1 MSYTKKLDDLKAE
14 HRKKVAAIRAD
25 EDLKPEARDRRIQEE
40 TQRFEKEYREEKER
54 TFSTLDSDIEQTWKR
69 AHAEDGPSGST
80 EEQVARELRLQR
92 LREEVRDDFEAGR
105 QDPIRAYEHAVRVGD
120 KERAEVIGKVGPRY
134 MDNGIRRQQLAR
146 LVEENEP
153 AHKKQARQR
162 LQALETEKRQT
173 ELGLALQER
182 ARSRR

>member
-1 MSYTKKLDDLKAE
+1 MTYTKKLDTLKDE
-14 HRKKVAAIRAD
+14 HQKKVAAIRGD

-69 AHAEDGPSGST
+69 AHAEDRPSGST

-120 KERAEVIGKVGPRY
+120 KERAEVIGKVGGRY
-134 MDNGIRRQQLAR
+134 MNNGIRRQHLAR

-153 AHKKQARQR
+153 ASKKQARQR
-162 LQALETEKRQT
+162 LQALEDEKRQT